1 MAFTKTSQ
9 LNIKYEKLKKI
20 LDSVEAGI
28 PIQYAFD
35 LAGLPQYFY
44 WKWLSIYKEFVAE
57 QEKKNDDCLN
67 DFDELEPTPVLNKD
81 NQVVGYTYT
90 PISFIENIKKAYAGF
105 VISKHNEIANPTG
118 DEWKASAWL
127 LERRVKSEYAKEET
141 INQSGNKIESIKV
154 VYVDPEDSKDRL
166 AKLEKEVL
174 DNVTGN

>member
-9 LNIKYEKLKKI
+9 INIKYEKLKKI
-20 LDSVEAGI
+20 LDSVADGV

-44 WKWLSIYKEFVAE
+44 WKWLNIYKEFIAE
-57 QEKKNDDCLN
+57 QEKMNDDCLN
-67 DFDELEPTPVLNKD
+67 DFDELEPVPVLNKD
-81 NQVVGYTYT
+81 KKVVAYTYT
-90 PISFIENIKKAYAGF
+90 PISFIENIKKAYATF
-105 VISKHNEIANPTG
+105 VIDKHNQIANPIG

-141 INQSGNKIESIKV
+141 INQTGGKVESIKV

-166 AKLEKEVL
+166 AKLEKEVR
-174 DNVTGN
+174 DNVTGS